1 MLGRRQQHSFPPCAT
16 CVAKHTVLKL
26 VAISALHVKRI
37 TMLPFAMFEVAVL
50 QCDAIW
56 SSVAAKKKNVAP
68 EQKQEG
74 WGDV

>member
-1 MLGRRQQHSFPPCAT
+1 
-16 CVAKHTVLKL
+16 
-26 VAISALHVKRI
+26 
-37 TMLPFAMFEVAVL
+37 MLPFAMFEVAVL